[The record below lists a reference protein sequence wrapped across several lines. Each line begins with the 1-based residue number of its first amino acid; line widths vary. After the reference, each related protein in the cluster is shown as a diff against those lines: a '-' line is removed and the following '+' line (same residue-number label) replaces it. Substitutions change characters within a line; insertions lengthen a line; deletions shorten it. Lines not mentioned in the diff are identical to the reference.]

1 MSEAEAEAFKGRFDV
16 SRETLERLQVFE
28 ALLKKWNPAINLVS
42 KSTLDEVWPR
52 HFLDSAQLFDLA
64 PASARKWADFG
75 AGGGFPGLVIA
86 ILSAEKA
93 PEREVILVESDLRKS
108 AFLATVSREL
118 GLKTQVLAKR
128 IEEIPPL
135 EADIISARALA
146 PLAQLLTFTER
157 HLAQGSIGLFPKGV
171 RWQEELAQARESWSF
186 DCEAAESLSDPNSVV
201 LKISGAK
208 RV

>member
-1 MSEAEAEAFKGRFDV
+1 MSEAEGFKDRFDV
-16 SRETLERLQVFE
+16 SRETLERLSAYE

-42 KSTLDEVWPR
+42 KSTLDEVWSR

-93 PEREVILVESDLRKS
+93 PGREVILVESDLRKS

-118 GLKTQVLAKR
+118 GLKTQILAKR

-135 EADIISARALA
+135 EADIVSARALA
-146 PLAQLLTFTER
+146 PLAQLLDFSQR
-157 HLAQGSIGLFPKGV
+157 HLAPGGIELFPKGA
-171 RWQEELAQARESWSF
+171 RWQEELAQAKESWSF
-186 DCEAAESLSDPNSVV
+186 DCEASESLSDPNSVV
-201 LKISGAK
+201 LKISGAE